1 MFPVVIRINS
11 IMIKQLLSSA
21 LSAIPVSSNI
31 LVFNSF
37 PDYSDNAYAMFLYIY
52 NKYGSKYRYVWLVN
66 EANYIENIIED
77 NKNRAHVSV
86 IYKKS
91 LKGIFLYLRAKHVF
105 YTHGIFE
112 SVHICQTPNKMINLW
127 HGMPLKRIGL
137 MDGKP
142 LGYMH
147 NLQYTIATSPL
158 FQRIMADSFGVDCD
172 HVLLTGQPR
181 CDLFNL
187 STDFFETNAIKEGD
201 YKSIGVWMPTYRNSI
216 VKNEIRQDG
225 TFKDGCIA
233 FMDEV
238 AMERLNKT
246 LVEDNHLLIIKLH
259 PMDALQ
265 LYDFNDYS
273 NIKIIK
279 QKDFHSQLYPFLS
292 KCDYLLTDF
301 SSVWVDYE
309 LCRKPI
315 GFIIDDLECYTQSR
329 GLTIDNFSEIIPG
342 VIIKD
347 YEELVTFITNP
358 KSVCPKVDFNTYKD
372 FKSSERIAKFL
383 NL

>member
-158 FQRIMADSFGVDCD
+158 FQRIMADSFGVDRD

-279 QKDFHSQLYPFLS
+279 QKDFHSQLYPLLS
-292 KCDYLLTDF
+292 KCDYLITDF
-301 SSVWVDYE
+301 SSVWVDFE
-309 LCRKPI
+309 LTGKPMAFVFDDFEKYQSNR
-315 GFIIDDLECYTQSR
+315 GF
-329 GLTIDNFSEIIPG
+329 TIDNLLNLLPGKIINNLDGLVEFVNNPECMK
-342 VIIKD
+342 KD
-347 YEELVTFITNP
+347 VE
-358 KSVCPKVDFNTYKD
+358 FNKFRD
-372 FKSSERIAKFL
+372 SNASKRIAEFL